1 MSLEVINPGIAT
13 SLQDCGRYGFQQIG
27 VPVCGAMDRYSHQL
41 ANALAGNQLDRATL
55 EMTLSGPTL
64 RFTRR
69 AVIAICGA
77 DLSPLLDQ
85 QPVTM
90 QRAIKVAAGSV
101 LSFGRRLRGARA
113 YLAVSGGF
121 AVKPQMNSQSTCLS
135 AQFGGAQGRY
145 LQKGDRLVIN
155 STFHN
160 APPRV
165 LPFGAPNILASPQ
178 QPIRV
183 VMGRHWQAF
192 SQQTQQLFL
201 NSAYLI
207 GKDSNRMGYRLQG
220 EALLAEQGG
229 DILSEAVDSGTIQI
243 PADGQPII
251 LMADSQTTGGY
262 PKIAN
267 VASVDL
273 SRLAQMMPGDSVH
286 FSLISLEQAQKLAF
300 ERDNWL
306 QKLFL

>member
-1 MSLEVINPGIAT
+1 MALEVINPGIAT

-41 ANALAGNQLDRATL
+41 ANALAGNQQDRATL
-55 EMTLSGPTL
+55 EITLSGPTL

-69 AVIAICGA
+69 VVIAICGA

-85 QPVTM
+85 QPINM
-90 QRAIKVAAGSV
+90 QQAIKVAAGSV

-121 AVKPQMNSQSTCLS
+121 AVKPQMNSQSTCLG
-135 AQFGGAQGRY
+135 AQFGGADGRY
-145 LQKGDRLVIN
+145 LQKGDRLAIN
-155 STFHN
+155 SCFHN

-165 LPFGAPNILASPQ
+165 LPFGAPEVLSTQ

-183 VMGRHWQAF
+183 VVGRHWQAF
-192 SQQTQQLFL
+192 SQQTQQQFL
-201 NSAYLI
+201 QSAYQI

-220 EALLAEQGG
+220 EALLTEQGG

-243 PADGQPII
+243 PPDGQPIV

-273 SRLAQMMPGDSVH
+273 SRLAQMLPGDSVR
-286 FSLISLEQAQKLAF
+286 FSLISLEQAQRLAF